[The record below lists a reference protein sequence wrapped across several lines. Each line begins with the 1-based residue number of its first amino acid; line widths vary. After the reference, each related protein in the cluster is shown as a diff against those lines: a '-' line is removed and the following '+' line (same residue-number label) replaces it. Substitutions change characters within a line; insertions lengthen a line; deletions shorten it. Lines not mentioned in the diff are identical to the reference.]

1 MKMSVRDTRRSK
13 EYFDKIITNDKRR
26 ISKFEAAAIGKRLGI
41 SDISFRGNV
50 YYPKDLV

>member
-1 MKMSVRDTRRSK
+1 MPVRDTHKNEK
-13 EYFDKIITNDKRR
+13 EYLYFGYWA
-26 ISKFEAAAIGKRLGI
+26 FEAAAIGKRLGI

>member
-1 MKMSVRDTRRSK
+1 MSVRDTHKNEK
-13 EYFDKIITNDKRR
+13 EYLYFGYWA
-26 ISKFEAAAIGKRLGI
+26 FEAAIGKRLGI